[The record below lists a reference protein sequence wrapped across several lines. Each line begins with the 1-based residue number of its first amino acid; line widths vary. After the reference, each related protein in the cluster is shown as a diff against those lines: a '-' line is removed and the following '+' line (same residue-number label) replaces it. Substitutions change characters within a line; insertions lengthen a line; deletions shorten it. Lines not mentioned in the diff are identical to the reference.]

1 MVARQ
6 FRPFVDWCRAIGV
19 SFTQNRASLAAG
31 GLAYFVTLS
40 LAPLAIAFGGIAGL
54 VLDPAT
60 VQRVLDSLADK
71 SPVSGSTDQVA
82 EQLIS
87 LVTNASAGSTSIATV
102 IGFVVA
108 LYAASKVVYGGRMAL
123 NTAFGFE
130 EKRAGVIERAI
141 AAVVTLAAL
150 VIGVVAVIVITV
162 VPRILQ
168 ELGIKNVTASTGNA
182 AIDWLIFFV
191 LVYIGTWGAMV
202 FGPSQRMKVPWLSLG
217 VSVSTVIVIAS
228 TSFVGIYVHFSSTMS
243 AAVIALGTPV
253 VLLLWLYLCFL
264 GLLLGAVMIEKGLPK
279 KG

>member
-1 MVARQ
+1 MVAQR
-6 FRPFVDWCRAIGV
+6 FTPYVDWCRAIGV

-54 VLDPAT
+54 VLDPTT
-60 VQRVLDSLADK
+60 VQRALDSLADK
-71 SPVSGSTDQVA
+71 SPVSGSTDQLA
-82 EQLIS
+82 KQLIS
-87 LVTNASAGSTSIATV
+87 LVTNASAGSTSIATI

-123 NTAFGFE
+123 NTAFGFQ
-130 EKRAGVIERAI
+130 EKRAGVIERSI

-150 VIGVVAVIVITV
+150 VVGVVVVIAITV

-168 ELGIKNVTASTGNA
+168 DLGIENISASTGNA
-182 AIDWLIFFV
+182 WVDWLILFV
-191 LVYIGTWGAMV
+191 LVYVGTWGAMV
-202 FGPSQRMKVPWLSLG
+202 FGPSRRMKVPWLSLG
-217 VSVSTVIVIAS
+217 VLVTTIIVIAS
-228 TSFVGIYVHFSSTMS
+228 TSLVGIYVHFSSTMS

-264 GLLLGAVMIEKGLPK
+264 GLLLGAVMIEKGLPS